1 MCKVMKKFYSLLLL
15 PITVSTACAL
25 GLDDVYTNSAVYSD
39 LAGDAVDTIAKKPD
53 SGGDI
58 GSGDIVSIPEHQ
70 LGLPDGNYKS
80 TPGML
85 TSGQGTSQDNA
96 NILDNLQ
103 KALDA
108 DENPLDLMHWYVA
121 PLKENE
127 KVYWCEPNAFRCD
140 YDGKPVQGEKHRVAA
155 AMVVWLPQDARYINV
170 SFSSVSAGLSLS
182 IYTYDY
188 VSDTMLCH
196 YSENNI
202 FSNPHA
208 PGESVTFS
216 QTITSASSVG
226 AFTGNYLILMFNTA
240 EKEKDYL
247 DINGLGISYAP
258 VDVTDDFDINPH
270 NEDVGINIAAFDD
283 DWPII
288 EENEPNV
295 PEPGT
300 AALSLLALA
309 GLAARRRRK

>member
-1 MCKVMKKFYSLLLL
+1 MKIDLKTTCLAVVFLSGLI
-15 PITVSTACAL
+15 PAFAQDVSGIA
-25 GLDDVYTNSAVYSD
+25 
-39 LAGDAVDTIAKKPD
+39 AGDV
-53 SGGDI
+53 
-58 GSGDIVSIPEHQ
+58 VSIPEHQ
-70 LGLPDGNYKS
+70 LGLPDGDYKS

-85 TSGQGTSQDNA
+85 TSGQGTSQDTA

-108 DENPLDLMHWYVA
+108 DDNPFDLMHWYVA

-127 KVYWCEPNAFRCD
+127 KVHYCEPNAFRCD
-140 YDGKPVQGEKHRVAA
+140 YDGKPGQGGEKHRVAA
-155 AMVVWLPQDARYINV
+155 AMVVWLPQDARHINV
-170 SFSSVSAGLSLS
+170 SFSSVSKGLSLS

-196 YSENNI
+196 YSANNV

-208 PGESVTFS
+208 PDTVGTFDEKITS
-216 QTITSASSVG
+216 QTKEGKGT
-226 AFTGNYLILMFNTA
+226 FTGNYLILMFNTA
-240 EKEKDYL
+240 EDEKHYL

-258 VDVTDDFDINPH
+258 VDVTDGFDINPH
-270 NEDVGINIAAFDD
+270 NGDVGINIAAFDD

-288 EENEPNV
+288 EENAPSV
-295 PEPGT
+295 PEPTT
-300 AALSLLALA
+300 ATLSLLALA

>member
-1 MCKVMKKFYSLLLL
+1 M
-15 PITVSTACAL
+15 
-25 GLDDVYTNSAVYSD
+25 
-39 LAGDAVDTIAKKPD
+39 
-53 SGGDI
+53 
-58 GSGDIVSIPEHQ
+58 
-70 LGLPDGNYKS
+70 
-80 TPGML
+80 
-85 TSGQGTSQDNA
+85 
-96 NILDNLQ
+96 
-103 KALDA
+103 
-108 DENPLDLMHWYVA
+108 
-121 PLKENE
+121 
-127 KVYWCEPNAFRCD
+127 YWCKPNAFRCD
-140 YDGKPVQGEKHRVAA
+140 YDGHPVKGEKHRVAA

-196 YSENNI
+196 YSANNV

-208 PGESVTFS
+208 PDTVGTFDEK
-216 QTITSASSVG
+216 ITSQSSVG

-240 EKEKDYL
+240 EDEKHYL

-258 VDVTDDFDINPH
+258 VDVTDGFDINPH

-288 EENEPNV
+288 EEESPIV
-295 PEPGT
+295 PEPTT
-300 AALSLLALA
+300 ATLSLLALA